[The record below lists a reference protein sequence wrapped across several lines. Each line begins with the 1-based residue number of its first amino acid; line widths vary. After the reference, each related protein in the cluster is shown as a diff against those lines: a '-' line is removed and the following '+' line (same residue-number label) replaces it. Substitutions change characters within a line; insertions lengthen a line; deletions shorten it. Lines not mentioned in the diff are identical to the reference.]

1 MGYFVKI
8 NTEITKKYELVGE
21 GDFKNLLGFI
31 GSLRFHKISYLGSD
45 VAKEVYYDTPEH
57 LLNKSGVVLSKF
69 EEGTNAFFKVENT
82 AFMSK
87 VLDKIGKEVFIHKI
101 GYNDTLSDHAF
112 YVKDGITALYTT
124 SFSIDLENV
133 LSNAVPKLEIIT
145 TAKVYNIASGTGMRV
160 DLALE
165 ERRIRN
171 LETKRTNKS
180 KGITIRLKNENRSV
194 FLTEFNNLNTL
205 LLRNCKEFVEIK
217 ENPFDYASNVT
228 KAIVH
233 QPKEKKNKE
242 KAKKAK

>member
-21 GDFKNLLGFI
+21 GNFKNLLGFI

-45 VAKEVYYDTPEH
+45 IAKEVYYDTPEH
-57 LLNKSGVVLSKF
+57 LLNKSGIVLSKF

-87 VLDKIGKEVFIHKI
+87 VLDKIGKEVFVHKI
-101 GYNDTLSDHAF
+101 GYNDTLIDHAF

-133 LSNAVPKLEIIT
+133 LSNAVPKLEIVT
-145 TAKVYNIASGTGMRV
+145 SAKVYNIASGTGMRV

-165 ERRIRN
+165 EKRIKN

-180 KGITIRLKNENRSV
+180 KGITIRLKNENFAV
-194 FLTEFNNLNTL
+194 FLPEFNELNKL
-205 LLRNCKEFVEIK
+205 LQRNCKEYLEIK
-217 ENPFDYASNVT
+217 ENQFDYASNVT
-228 KAIVH
+228 KPIIPK
-233 QPKEKKNKE
+233 PKEKKNKD
-242 KAKKAK
+242 KAKKSK